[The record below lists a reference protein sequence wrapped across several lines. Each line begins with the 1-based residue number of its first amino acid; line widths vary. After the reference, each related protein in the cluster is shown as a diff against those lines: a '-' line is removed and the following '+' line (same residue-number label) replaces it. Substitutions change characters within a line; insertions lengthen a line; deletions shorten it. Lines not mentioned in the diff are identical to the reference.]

1 MAKKEGGNRI
11 KTAHIVVAALMIIA
25 IVFLVTRKPT
35 VTGFAA
41 ITKETENKDT
51 LNLVVNESKNISWTL
66 KNPGSIKSLA
76 ASGEISR
83 NGSAKVYI
91 KKGDEKRLIFDS
103 TRQLFDVN
111 IMVLPDYKKII
122 PGDDL
127 LIEITLFN
135 LKGFGSFSVD
145 VKYSIKTQDDKV
157 VAAEQEN
164 VIVETQAKFVRKLI
178 IPSDFRPGTYKAYV
192 EVNTPDGLAGTSTD
206 SFEVLGESPKRDGAL
221 QYYALAVVAL
231 LVLVGIIFLV
241 SGILRRFKAKR
252 DALEIKG
259 REPGE
264 KIAKVE
270 KEISALEQAF
280 KAKLLSQ
287 KSYDKEKARMEDE
300 LRKLRKN
307 PK

>member
-1 MAKKEGGNRI
+1 MAKKESGNRI
-11 KTAHIVVAALMIIA
+11 KTAHIAVAVLIVLAVVLLAS
-25 IVFLVTRKPT
+25 RKPT

-41 ITKETENKDT
+41 ITKETDNKDN
-51 LNLVVNESKNISWTL
+51 LNLVVNESRNMSWTL
-66 KNPGSIKSLA
+66 KNPGNIKSLA

-91 KKGDEKRLIFDS
+91 KKGDEKKLIFDS

-111 IMVLPDYKKII
+111 IMVLPDYKKIV
-122 PGDDL
+122 PGGDL

-135 LKGFGSFSVD
+135 LRGFGSFGVD
-145 VKYSIKTQDDKV
+145 VKYSIKTQDDRI

-178 IPSDFRPGTYKAYV
+178 IPSDFRPGTYNAYV

-206 SFEVLGESPKRDGAL
+206 LFEVLGEVPRGTESL

-231 LVLVGIIFLV
+231 LVLIGIIFLV
-241 SGILRRFKAKR
+241 SGILRKLRSKR
-252 DALEIKG
+252 EVLEIKG

-280 KAKLLSQ
+280 KEKLISQ

-300 LRKLRKN
+300 LRKLRKG
-307 PK
+307 K